1 MVKLLSLFESISN
14 AKSEAEVQA
23 LFEEANKAMP
33 DNTIG
38 HLVPVY
44 YLDGR
49 TGNLMVRYPD
59 GHVEKTGKT
68 YSGYLVNQGE

>member
-1 MVKLLSLFESISN
+1 MVKLLSIFEAISN
-14 AKSEAEVQA
+14 AKSNAEVEA
-23 LFEEANKAMP
+23 LFDEANKNMP
-33 DNTIG
+33 DNTLG
-38 HLVPVY
+38 HSVPVY

-68 YSGYLVNQGE
+68 YSGYRVNQGE

>member
-33 DNTIG
+33 DNTLG
-38 HLVPVY
+38 HSVPVY
-44 YLDGR
+44 YLNGKS
-49 TGNLMVRYPD
+49 GEMMVRYPD
-59 GHVEKTGKT
+59 GRVENTGKI
-68 YSGYLVNQGE
+68 YSGYRVNQSE

>member
-1 MVKLLSLFESISN
+1 MVKLRTLFESISN
-14 AKSEAEVQA
+14 TKSEAEVQA

-33 DNTIG
+33 NNTLG
-38 HLVPVY
+38 HSVPVY

-68 YSGYLVNQGE
+68 YPGLIHYIDE

>member
-38 HLVPVY
+38 HSVPVY

>member
-1 MVKLLSLFESISN
+1 MVKLRTLFESISN
-14 AKSEAEVQA
+14 TKSEAEVQA

-33 DNTIG
+33 NNTLG
-38 HLVPVY
+38 HSVPVY

>member
-1 MVKLLSLFESISN
+1 MVKLISLFEAISN

-33 DNTIG
+33 NNTLG
-38 HLVPVY
+38 HSVPVY

>member
-1 MVKLLSLFESISN
+1 MVKLRTLFESISN
-14 AKSEAEVQA
+14 TKSEAEVQA

-33 DNTIG
+33 NNTLG
-38 HLVPVY
+38 HSVPVY

-68 YSGYLVNQGE
+68 YSGYRVNQGE

>member
-1 MVKLLSLFESISN
+1 MVKLLSIFEAISN
-14 AKSEAEVQA
+14 AKSNAEVEA
-23 LFEEANKAMP
+23 LFDEANKTMP
-33 DNTIG
+33 DNTLG
-38 HLVPVY
+38 HSVPVY

-68 YSGYLVNQGE
+68 YPGLIHYIDE

>member
-1 MVKLLSLFESISN
+1 MVKLISLFEAISN

-38 HLVPVY
+38 HSVPVY

>member
-33 DNTIG
+33 DNTLG
-38 HLVPVY
+38 HSVPVY

>member
-1 MVKLLSLFESISN
+1 MVKRLARFEAISN
-14 AKSEAEVQA
+14 AKSNAEVEA
-23 LFEEANKAMP
+23 LFDEANKNMP
-33 DNTIG
+33 DNTLG
-38 HLVPVY
+38 HSVPVY

>member
-1 MVKLLSLFESISN
+1 MVKLRTLFESISN
-14 AKSEAEVQA
+14 TKSEAEVQA

-38 HLVPVY
+38 HSVPVY

>member
-23 LFEEANKAMP
+23 LFEEANKAMS
-33 DNTIG
+33 DNTIC
-38 HLVPVY
+38 HSVPVY

>member
-1 MVKLLSLFESISN
+1 MVKLISLFEAISN

-38 HLVPVY
+38 HSVPVY

-68 YSGYLVNQGE
+68 YSGYIVNQGE